1 MRALAEIGK
10 PVGQKV
16 GPHTLIQGFPRLPG
30 VGGAEYSTGRG
41 NSQIYNPRFPLSSR
55 FQVPN
60 LVYGFGGA
68 AGESGRLLGR

>member
-1 MRALAEIGK
+1 MFRQAGNLLPDR
-10 PVGQKV
+10 PVIIAFEQ
-16 GPHTLIQGFPRLPG
+16 
-30 VGGAEYSTGRG
+30 AGRG
-41 NSQIYNPRFPLSSR
+41 NSQIYNPRFPLFSW